1 MPVIE
6 TNGLHKRYKKVHAL
20 KGVNLS
26 VEKGEIYGLLGR
38 NGAGKTT
45 LVKILLGIVRP
56 TEGGAK
62 LLDRPVGDPASR
74 ARVGFLPE
82 DHRLPDYH
90 TAESALDF
98 YGGLSG
104 LPRRERRAKIPA
116 MIEAVDLKSAA
127 RRKVRTYS
135 KGMKQRL
142 GLAQAMLHDPDVL
155 FLDEPTDGVDPV
167 GRKEVREVLQR
178 LKKEG
183 KTIFLNSH
191 LLSEVELICD
201 RVGIIELGE
210 LRRVGQ
216 VAELTEARDMYEL
229 ALDRPVDPILGELG
243 PFVISARKT
252 PAGIEVE
259 VQSQDGLNALID
271 FIRSKGIGLRGVT
284 PKKITLEEVFL
295 QTVVPADGSRP

>member
-1 MPVIE
+1 MPVIQ
-6 TNGLHKRYKKVHAL
+6 TTSLVKHYKNVHAL

-45 LVKILLGIVRP
+45 LVKILLGIVKP
-56 TEGGAK
+56 TDGSAS
-62 LLDRPVGDPASR
+62 LLGKPVGDPSSR
-74 ARVGFLPE
+74 AQVGFLPE
-82 DHRLPDYH
+82 DHRLPEYH

-104 LPRRERRAKIPA
+104 MSGRDRRAKIPP
-116 MIEAVDLKSAA
+116 MIEAVGLKDAA

-142 GLAQAMLHDPDVL
+142 GLAQAMLHDPEVL

-167 GRKEVREVLQR
+167 GRKEVRELLMR
-178 LKKEG
+178 LKEQG

-191 LLSEVELICD
+191 LLSEVELISD

-210 LRRVGQ
+210 LRREGP
-216 VAELTEARDMYEL
+216 VADLTETRDVYELTLDQSVEPILKEL
-229 ALDRPVDPILGELG
+229 EQHAKRVRPV
-243 PFVISARKT
+243 
-252 PAGIEVE
+252 AGGVEVE
-259 VQSQDGLNALID
+259 VENEKSLNGLID
-271 FIRSKGIGLRGVT
+271 FIRSKGIGLRGVN
-284 PKKITLEEVFL
+284 PKKVTLEDVFL
-295 QTVVPADGSRP
+295 QTVSKAEEGAA